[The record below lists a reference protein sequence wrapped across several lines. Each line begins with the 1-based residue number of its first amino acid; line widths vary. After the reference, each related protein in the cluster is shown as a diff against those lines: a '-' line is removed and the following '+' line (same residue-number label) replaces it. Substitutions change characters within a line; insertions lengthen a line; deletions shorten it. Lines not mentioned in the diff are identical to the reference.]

1 MKLNMKQ
8 LKTKRIN
15 ISLSSEEL
23 RQLQELAYE
32 NQKNVSEYIRHLIF
46 IHSKRDLSKGGVW
59 PAMK

>member
-1 MKLNMKQ
+1 MNNK
-8 LKTKRIN
+8 KTKRIN

-46 IHSKRDLSKGGVW
+46 IHSKADMNKGGVW
-59 PAMK
+59 QAVK